1 MHTRAFPP
9 AYWAWGSRPGGEAGT
24 APQNGERARTKA
36 LPAGTAGPRRGT
48 RPAQG
53 VECAAWAA
61 PPPSGAGGSGAAS
74 GGLCPTAPRLWGRTV
89 PSAAPRTPRHLTGM
103 ATFPPRAWPSQL
115 CVCGEEGQGH
125 GRGWGWGR
133 GPPGAWLTLLA
144 RGPRVA
150 VHAVALPGDGVTVS
164 THRTATAQGT
174 ARPEEALHAA
184 CRAGA
189 AGKARVSSPSAP
201 ARGPRPPS
209 PPHMGSCGSK
219 TLKPQFPWPCELS
232 QEQVSGPG
240 TCPEGDVVARAA
252 RGHSTAHLHVPT
264 AQEGLL
270 PA

>member
-1 MHTRAFPP
+1 MCSLGRP
-9 AYWAWGSRPGGEAGT
+9 ATVWGWGQWGCFGR
-24 APQNGERARTKA
+24 A
-36 LPAGTAGPRRGT
+36 LPH
-48 RPAQG
+48 RPAAVG
-53 VECAAWAA
+53 Y
-61 PPPSGAGGSGAAS
+61 
-74 GGLCPTAPRLWGRTV
+74 TV

-115 CVCGEEGQGH
+115 CVWGEEGQGR
-125 GRGWGWGR
+125 GRGWGR
-133 GPPGAWLTLLA
+133 GPPGAWLTLLT

-150 VHAVALPGDGVTVS
+150 IHAVALPGDGVTVS
-164 THRTATAQGT
+164 ARRTATAQGT

-252 RGHSTAHLHVPT
+252 RGHSTAHPHVPT
-264 AQEGLL
+264 AQEGPSCLTGASPDDQPPPRGL
-270 PA
+270 CEWPGDSVWP